1 MYWCNTN
8 NESFQSVNWLSIN
21 LLVGAL
27 TVIHLGFALAHDQTS
42 AGKCTP
48 LVSWGPC
55 LSVISC
61 RMPIPESTSGILFF
75 PELQVRGQRCLKY
88 YMFHLGIRHKVQAV
102 FFYMWHYIGCF
113 LCMFCK
119 TFRILIPCCLYLMLF
134 LACHSSL
141 CPLHLVLTLPVF
153 LHALMNGLTY
163 LVPFLLD
170 PPPPVGNKNAVTVQ
184 VFSLFL
190 SPFSPPTSHC
200 LSSPFLCRCS
210 GPTCQFAI
218 SQCTCTSSD
227 VWSCK
232 IISLSFVGTKKG
244 RCPSKVSCCTA
255 VKGPSP
261 NLSQ

>member
-1 MYWCNTN
+1 M
-8 NESFQSVNWLSIN
+8 
-21 LLVGAL
+21 
-27 TVIHLGFALAHDQTS
+27 IHLGFALAHDQTS

-153 LHALMNGLTY
+153 LHALMNGLAY

-170 PPPPVGNKNAVTVQ
+170 PPPWETKM
-184 VFSLFL
+184 LW
-190 SPFSPPTSHC
+190 
-200 LSSPFLCRCS
+200 LCRCS
-210 GPTCQFAI
+210 VCFCPLSLLPPLTV
-218 SQCTCTSSD
+218 SPLP
-227 VWSCK
+227 SCVVALVLRA
-232 IISLSFVGTKKG
+232 SL
-244 RCPSKVSCCTA
+244 
-255 VKGPSP
+255 
-261 NLSQ
+261 LSVNTLVPVQMFGVVR